1 MKFKYTIVLKNY
13 LIVSFVLVFIL
24 LASQADAQSTRF
36 SLIDEETPSLFA
48 DFEEIQINSTQVEYP
63 TNPLQITPIPKA
75 YSYEDLA
82 VFCKLEVKLEETF
95 RFPVK
100 IRLGEVNYVEMLEGK
115 PYTPDPT
122 MNY

>member
-1 MKFKYTIVLKNY
+1 MRKIR
-13 LIVSFVLVFIL
+13 FIYCAIPFL
-24 LASQADAQSTRF
+24 MLAFQADAQSTRF
-36 SLIDEETPSLFA
+36 SLIEEDTPTLFA
-48 DFEEIQINSTQVEYP
+48 DFKEIQSTSLQKYP

-82 VFCKLEVKLEETF
+82 VFCKLEVQLEKTLK
-95 RFPVK
+95 FPVK

-122 MNY
+122 MSY

>member
-1 MKFKYTIVLKNY
+1 MRKFRFIYCAIPF
-13 LIVSFVLVFIL
+13 LI

-48 DFEEIQINSTQVEYP
+48 DFEEIQINSTQEYP

-82 VFCKLEVKLEETF
+82 VFCKLEVKLEETLK
-95 RFPVK
+95 FPVK